1 MIVVLG
7 YTERFQDEVYNFA
20 LALSL
25 KWQRTEEKKLHVI
38 CHKSEDERMEKYAE
52 LIHICCVTNFFYYK
66 ILDMD
71 IIYSASSSS
80 SSFLLLL

>member
-38 CHKSEDERMEKYAE
+38 CHKSEDER
-52 LIHICCVTNFFYYK
+52 IRNTRN
-66 ILDMD
+66 
-71 IIYSASSSS
+71 
-80 SSFLLLL
+80 